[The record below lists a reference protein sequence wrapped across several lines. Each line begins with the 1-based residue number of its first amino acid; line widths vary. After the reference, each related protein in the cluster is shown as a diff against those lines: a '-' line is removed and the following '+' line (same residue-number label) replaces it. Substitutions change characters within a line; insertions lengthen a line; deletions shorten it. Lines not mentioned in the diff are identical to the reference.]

1 MTPIQQRVTLG
12 ILALIIG
19 ISAIFFMISRSSEDN
34 PGTGEPVVAQSET
47 PVPTPS
53 PTTTP
58 TPVVRVPTPTP
69 LPVVTNKRIE
79 VDLSDQR
86 LTYFYEGEQVG
97 SFLISSGLAGTPTP
111 VGTFTIQAKR
121 PFVDYIGTN
130 YSYLKTKWNLQFK
143 PRYYIHGAFWHNNF
157 GTPMSH
163 GCVNV
168 SYANMESLYAFA
180 DLGTPVIIR
189 R

>member
-1 MTPIQQRVTLG
+1 MTQTHQRTALV

-19 ISAIFFMISRSSEDN
+19 ILSVLFVTSRSSEGN
-34 PGTGEPVVAQSET
+34 TGTDEPIAVQSET

-53 PTTTP
+53 PSATP
-58 TPVVRVPTPTP
+58 TPVVRAPTPTP
-69 LPVVTNKRIE
+69 LPIVTNKRIE

-111 VGTFTIQAKR
+111 VGTFYIQAKR

-168 SYANMESLYAFA
+168 SYANMESLYAFT

-189 R
+189 W

>member
-1 MTPIQQRVTLG
+1 MTQTKQRIALG
-12 ILALIIG
+12 VLALIIG
-19 ISAIFFMISRSSEDN
+19 ISAVLFVTSRSSGSS
-34 PGTGEPVVAQSET
+34 PSTGEPVAVQSET
-47 PVPTPS
+47 PAPTPS
-53 PTTTP
+53 PTP
-58 TPVVRVPTPTP
+58 TAKPVVRAPTPTP

-97 SFLISSGLAGTPTP
+97 SFLISSGLASTPTP

-121 PFVDYIGTN
+121 PLVDYIGTN
-130 YSYLKTKWNLQFK
+130 YRYLKTKWNLQFM

-163 GCVNV
+163 GCINV
-168 SYANMESLYAFA
+168 SYANMETLYAFT